1 MAFEKYTCWLLSE
14 MDEVIEIIDFC
25 QVFFK
30 KEETNNS
37 FLIFFFFFDIFEFSF
52 RNFICMLI

>member
-1 MAFEKYTCWLLSE
+1 MCWLLSE
-14 MDEVIEIIDFC
+14 MDEVIEIIDLC

-37 FLIFFFFFDIFEFSF
+37 FLIFFFFLIYL
-52 RNFICMLI
+52 NFLLEILFVC

>member
-1 MAFEKYTCWLLSE
+1 MCWLLSE
-14 MDEVIEIIDFC
+14 MDEVIEIIDLC

>member
-1 MAFEKYTCWLLSE
+1 MCWLLSE
-14 MDEVIEIIDFC
+14 MDEVIEIIDLC

-37 FLIFFFFFDIFEFSF
+37 FLIFFLIYL
-52 RNFICMLI
+52 NFLLEILFVC